1 MTKIEKI
8 ELKKGDYEGEVRDG
22 VPHGKGSIFYK
33 NGKFKHGGE
42 YNGEWKNGLED
53 GYGIISYYFGKD
65 DEDFKDK
72 DLNLDLNDLFN
83 KLPGRGY
90 WGEFKKGH
98 FHGKGVL
105 KDTINELSDNLGEA
119 RSLFDDKSEGLD
131 SYSLG
136 LYVGEFREGLRHGK
150 GKFKVDLEHTNI
162 FYDDTF
168 VDNYDG
174 LWKNGLPEGKGILI
188 NTEGSKYEGEFIK
201 GKIHGHG
208 TLYGRVTLNGAYIE
222 GNEKYIG
229 EFKHG
234 VVEGHGTL
242 SWDDGGKYVG
252 EFKEG
257 EMHGQGTMTSPDGV
271 KLEGMWNEGE
281 FVEVDESK
289 KN

>member
-33 NGKFKHGGE
+33 NGKFKHGE
-42 YNGEWKNGLED
+42 YNGEWRNGLED
-53 GYGIISYYFGKD
+53 GYGIISY
-65 DEDFKDK
+65 EDFKDQ

-105 KDTINELSDNLGEA
+105 KDTINELAADLGEA

>member
-8 ELKKGDYEGEVRDG
+8 KLEKGDYEGEVKDG

-33 NGKFKHGGE
+33 NGKFKHGE
-42 YNGEWKNGLED
+42 YNGEWRNGLED
-53 GYGIISYYFGKD
+53 GYGIISY
-65 DEDFKDK
+65 EDFKDQ

-98 FHGKGVL
+98 FQGKGVL
-105 KDTINELSDNLGEA
+105 KDTINELAADLGEA

-188 NTEGSKYEGEFIK
+188 NTEDSKYEGEFIK

>member
-53 GYGIISYYFGKD
+53 GYGIISY
-65 DEDFKDK
+65 EDFKDQ

-188 NTEGSKYEGEFIK
+188 NTEDSKYEGEFIK